1 MILSLIFLACAVGG
15 SLGVVFGASV
25 SPWWLFALV
34 PGLFVGCVL
43 LYVVCIFIMSLF
55 ITKKEPK
62 KSSAFC
68 RLNIRL
74 FLDWLLCVLR
84 VKVVVSGEECFP
96 KEPCVLVS
104 NHRSAFDPMTVLAK
118 TKRKKLLFI
127 SKESNFKAPI
137 GGPFIRGAAFLP
149 IDRENGMRALRTLK
163 NAAERMRAEQADFG
177 IYPEGSRS
185 KTGELQEFKSGAF
198 YLAKKAD
205 APIVVMAVWNTEKV
219 GKKFPIRRT
228 VVYHDY
234 LGVLDRE
241 TVRSSSMDDLAA
253 ITRGM
258 IEARLAQY
266 GK

>member
-1 MILSLIFLACAVGG
+1 
-15 SLGVVFGASV
+15 
-25 SPWWLFALV
+25 
-34 PGLFVGCVL
+34 
-43 LYVVCIFIMSLF
+43 
-55 ITKKEPK
+55 
-62 KSSAFC
+62 
-68 RLNIRL
+68 
-74 FLDWLLCVLR
+74 
-84 VKVVVSGEECFP
+84 
-96 KEPCVLVS
+96 
-104 NHRSAFDPMTVLAK
+104 
-118 TKRKKLLFI
+118 
-127 SKESNFKAPI
+127 
-137 GGPFIRGAAFLP
+137 
-149 IDRENGMRALRTLK
+149 
-163 NAAERMRAEQADFG
+163 MRAEQADFG

-241 TVRSSSMDDLAA
+241 TVRSSSLDDLAA